1 MIDFAPSLAA
11 SRPMTGAFL
20 PVAAAMIA
28 LEFLTFCLRGQEARY
43 DLRETM
49 ATAGVAVGDLAMRVV
64 SAAALAVPFAYVY
77 EHRLFDIPASQ
88 WWTWPAAF
96 LAVEFA
102 YYWQHR
108 ASHEIRW
115 MWATHSVHHSA
126 TRFNLSAA
134 LRLGWTGLISGN
146 FLFFLPLAWIGFHPI
161 AIFTILGAGL
171 VYQFFL
177 HTAADVRLGWFEA
190 VLNTPAH
197 HKVHHAS
204 NDQFLDKNYGSVLIV
219 FDRLFGTFAK
229 AGPGDELRFGLKS
242 GAGPAAN
249 PIAIAFGEWRRMWN
263 DLRKARNARQ
273 IVGALFGRP

>member
-1 MIDFAPSLAA
+1 MIDLAPSLAA

-20 PVAAAMIA
+20 PVAAVMIA
-28 LEFLTFCLRGQEARY
+28 LEFLTFYLRGQEARY

-49 ATAGVAVGDLAMRVV
+49 ATAGVAFGDLAMRVV
-64 SAAALAVPFAYVY
+64 SAAVLAVPFAYVY

-134 LRLGWTGLISGN
+134 LRLGWTGLFSGN
-146 FLFFLPLAWIGFHPI
+146 FLFFLPLAWIGFHPL

-229 AGPGDELRFGLKS
+229 AGPDDELRFGLKS

-263 DLRKARNARQ
+263 DLRKAGNARQ
-273 IVGALFGRP
+273 IFGALFGRP